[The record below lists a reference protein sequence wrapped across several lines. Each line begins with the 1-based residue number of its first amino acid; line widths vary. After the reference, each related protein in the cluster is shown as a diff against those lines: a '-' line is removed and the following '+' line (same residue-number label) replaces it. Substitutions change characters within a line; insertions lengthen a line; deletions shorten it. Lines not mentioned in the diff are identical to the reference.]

1 MPSLSDASPYVFGI
15 LILAISLG
23 AMLTGVY
30 VMFTYHLMQKIY
42 DDSKKDRDLAGE
54 VLETAESDLKR
65 LKSVLP

>member
-1 MPSLSDASPYVFGI
+1 MPSLSDAFPYVFGI

-30 VMFTYHLMQKIY
+30 VMFTYQLMQKIY
-42 DDSKKDRDLAGE
+42 DDSKKDRDFAGE

>member
-30 VMFTYHLMQKIY
+30 VMFTYQLMQKIY
-42 DDSKKDRDLAGE
+42 DDSKKDRDFAGE
-54 VLETAESDLKR
+54 GQYGESGESQESR
-65 LKSVLP
+65 G